1 MLICEIDCKYYLN
14 RVEAQYFAPVNSKPN
29 CKIFG
34 FIIDVSQSNFEKTRG
49 FAKRLGARSPQRA

>member
-1 MLICEIDCKYYLN
+1 MIDAFFYKKK
-14 RVEAQYFAPVNSKPN
+14 EKKEKKEKVNSKPN